1 MDSLKFL
8 CGDESLGPIVTAEC
22 QRNFDFTVQFEELIL
37 AILPTALFLLLTP
50 FRVFRLLRRKI
61 RVRRNS
67 LYIAKLITIG
77 AYTGLQLAL
86 LVQWALPN
94 SRNPVSIASTT
105 LSLVSGLSLALLS
118 HLEHAKSIRPSFLIS
133 FYLLITVLL
142 DATRT
147 RTRWLLESD
156 NGAAAT
162 LSASLAI
169 KIVLLI
175 LEAIGKRRLLA
186 GVDRECSTESTSSL
200 FDRGLF
206 FWLNP
211 LLLSGFGHILA
222 VADLPAINE
231 KLDSTELH
239 ESLSKAW
246 KRSNRNRNHALAIA
260 TVWAFRWEV
269 VYIALPK
276 LAYIALSLT
285 QPFLIQEAV
294 AFVENDGGE
303 DNTGYGL
310 IGAFALVYIS
320 LAVTLGWSSHLTYRL
335 MTMMRGSLISIIYHK
350 MLKTKMTKSNESPAV
365 TLMGTDVQ
373 RIAETFYYLLIEAVP
388 ALIQVP
394 IATYLLY
401 RQLGTVFVVL
411 LILSIIGTA
420 LSGVL
425 ANKTSRRQKRWIEAT
440 QRRINLSSN
449 ILSSMKNTKMLGLS
463 DQMFDMIQELRE
475 NEIAISKKYRR
486 TQSLNTTLAN
496 APESLAKLLLF
507 GAYAIIA
514 NINGTSGLNVSQ
526 AVSSLAL
533 IFLVSYPLA
542 NILIAIPS
550 GWSALGCF
558 QRIQNFLNESSP
570 ADPRLISKMY
580 QEGSQD
586 ENSTNFDEIQSK
598 QAQQCVALANTSF
611 GWSQSSQ
618 SLVSGA
624 NARIDSGVKLTILI
638 GPVGCGKSTFLQ
650 GILGET
656 PYTSGSIELSSSR
669 IAYCSQ
675 TPWIMNGTIR
685 ANIVAESQFDGNW
698 YQLVVRACALETDIQ
713 NLPFGDSTV
722 VGSKGI
728 RLSGGQKQRLSLA
741 RAVYARKAIAVLD
754 DVFSGLDS
762 ATEDFI
768 FQHVFGKDGLLGK
781 AGTLVILATHS
792 VKRLPQADFIH
803 VMSQQGQ
810 IVEQG
815 SFSDLNTPGSYIHG
829 LRINAVDTDTRGT
842 EDSDVLPMKDDNA
855 QATSASLS
863 QSMDSTRQTGDWR
876 TYKYYIKSLGTF
888 KLLGFVLLTV
898 ITVGP
903 QGLQVVWLNWWA
915 SSNERGDP
923 PRTGYWLGIFAAF
936 SLIELFGLVSS
947 ISYLFLSVIPS
958 SGSKLHKSILKAA
971 FSAPMS
977 FISKTET
984 GVLVNRFSQ
993 DLRLVDMD
1001 LPRALINC
1009 CFQLEQCIVTTI
1021 LAVTAVGYFA
1031 AVLPVIIAVLYVVQ
1045 RFYLR
1050 TSRQLRLLELE
1061 TTAPLFSHFLE
1072 SLDGLSTIRAFGWTE
1087 EYIAKNAR
1095 LLNESQKP
1103 YYLLLCVQRWLV
1115 LVLDL
1120 IVAGLAVLIVG
1131 LAVGLRT
1138 KISPGL
1144 LGIALAQLTSLSL
1157 ALTQLIQFWT
1167 LLETSVG
1174 AIARIRDFS
1183 ENTPAELA
1191 AGEMNQG
1198 PSNWP
1203 SRGDLRFES
1212 VSARYDDD
1220 APLAL
1225 KDVSFNLDAGSKI
1238 GIVGRTGSGKSSLVQ
1253 AILRMIELT
1262 AGRIVLDGVDVATLA
1277 GSVVREK
1284 IITLTQDP
1292 FLFPASIRL
1301 NIDPLG
1307 GLTDEDIAAALDKVN
1322 VWDIL
1327 KEKSAGNNP
1336 SIKDVLDTPITT
1348 DILSHGQ
1355 RQLFCLA
1362 RALLKPGKILIL
1374 DEPTSSVD
1382 VKTDAQMQEIIR
1394 TEFANHT
1401 IIMIAHRLSSLLDF
1415 DSILVFEQG
1424 SLVETG
1430 HPTKLLNDAESHFA
1444 KMYHG
1449 PKRKSQMN

>member
-1 MDSLKFL
+1 MDSLKLHL
-8 CGDESLGPIVTAEC
+8 CGDETLGPIVTTDC
-22 QRNFDFTVQFEELIL
+22 QRDFDFTVQFEEVVL

-50 FRVFRLLRRKI
+50 FRVFRLLRRKL
-61 RVRRNS
+61 RVGRNS

-77 AYTGLQLAL
+77 TYTALQVAL
-86 LVQWALPN
+86 LVQWAFPN

-105 LSLVSGLSLALLS
+105 LSLVSGLLLALLS

-133 FYLLITVLL
+133 FYLLVTVLL
-142 DATRT
+142 DALRT
-147 RTRWLLESD
+147 RTRWLIGHD
-156 NGAAAT
+156 HGAAAI

-169 KIVLLI
+169 KIVLLV
-175 LEAIGKRRLLA
+175 LEATGKRRLLA
-186 GVDRECSTESTSSL
+186 EDDRHCSAESTSSL
-200 FDRGLF
+200 FGRGLF

-211 LLLSGFGHILA
+211 LLLSGFGRILA
-222 VADLPAINE
+222 VADLPTINE
-231 KLDSTELH
+231 KLDATELH
-239 ESLSKAW
+239 QSLSKAW
-246 KRSNRNRNHALAIA
+246 KPSNRDGNHALAIA
-260 TVWAFRWEV
+260 TVWAFRWELA
-269 VYIALPK
+269 YITLPK

-294 AFVENDGGE
+294 AFVETDGLRE
-303 DNTGYGL
+303 DDSTGYGL

-320 LAVTLGWSSHLTYRL
+320 LAVALGWSSHLTYRL
-335 MTMMRGSLISIIYHK
+335 MAMMRGSLIAIIYQK
-350 MLKTKMTKSNESPAV
+350 MMETKMTKSSESPAV

-373 RIAETFYYLLIEAVP
+373 RIAETFFYLLVEAVP

-411 LILSIIGTA
+411 LILTIVGTA

-425 ANKTSRRQKRWIEAT
+425 ANRTSRRQKRWIEAT
-440 QRRINLSSN
+440 QRRINLTSD

-463 DQMFDMIQELRE
+463 DQMFDMIHELRE
-475 NEIAISKKYRR
+475 SEIAVSKDYRR
-486 TQSLNTTLAN
+486 TQSYNTTLVN

-507 GAYAIIA
+507 GAYAIVA
-514 NINGTSGLNVSQ
+514 NINGTNGLNVSQ
-526 AVSSLAL
+526 AASSLAL

-542 NILIAIPS
+542 NILVAIPL

-558 QRIQNFLNESSP
+558 QRIQDFLNDFVPE
-570 ADPRLISKMY
+570 DRRLFSEISRD
-580 QEGSQD
+580 GSRNETD
-586 ENSTNFDEIQSK
+586 TKSDEIQAK
-598 QAQQCVALANTSF
+598 KAQERVVLENASF
-611 GWSQSSQ
+611 GWSESFQN
-618 SLVSGA
+618 LVSVT
-624 NARIDSGVKLTILI
+624 NTRIDHGVRLTILI

-656 PYTSGSIELSSSR
+656 PYTSGSVELSSSR
-669 IAYCSQ
+669 MAYCSQ
-675 TPWIMNGTIR
+675 TPWIMSGTIR
-685 ANIVAESQFDGNW
+685 ANIVAESQFDRHW
-698 YQLVVRACALETDIQ
+698 YHSVIRACALEIDIQ
-713 NLPFGDSTV
+713 QLPSGDSTI

-728 RLSGGQKQRLSLA
+728 KLSGGQKQRLSLA
-741 RAVYARKAIAVLD
+741 RAVYARKPIAILD
-754 DVFSGLDS
+754 DIFSGLDS
-762 ATEDFI
+762 ATEDFV
-768 FQHVFGKDGLLGK
+768 FEHVFGEGGLFK
-781 AGTLVILATHS
+781 KTGTLVILATHS
-792 VKRLPQADFIH
+792 TKRLPEADLIH
-803 VMSQQGQ
+803 VMNHQGQ

-815 SFSDLNTPGSYIHG
+815 QFSDLNTPGSYIHS
-829 LRINAVDTDTRGT
+829 LQISAVESSNTQESEAFT
-842 EDSDVLPMKDDNA
+842 MQDDNA
-855 QATSASLS
+855 RATGDSVS
-863 QSMDSTRQTGDWR
+863 QNMDPARQTGDWT
-876 TYKYYIKSLGTF
+876 TYKYYIKSLGVLR
-888 KLLGFVLLTV
+888 LLSFVLLTIINV
-898 ITVGP
+898 AAN
-903 QGLQVVWLNWWA
+903 GLQVVWLNWWA
-915 SSNERGDP
+915 ESNERGEP

-936 SLIELFGLVSS
+936 SVIELFGLVSS

-958 SGSKLHKSILKAA
+958 SGNKLHKSILKAA

-977 FISKTET
+977 FISRTET
-984 GVLVNRFSQ
+984 GVLVNRYSSPTFAEELS
-993 DLRLVDMD
+993 LNKKLG
-1001 LPRALINC
+1001 
-1009 CFQLEQCIVTTI
+1009 QCIVTTI

-1031 AVLPVIIAVLYVVQ
+1031 AVLPVIVAVLYLVQ

-1072 SLDGLSTIRAFGWTE
+1072 SLDGLSTIHAFGWTG
-1087 EYIAKNAR
+1087 EYVAKNAK

-1131 LAVGLRT
+1131 LAVGLRS

-1167 LLETSVG
+1167 LLETSIG
-1174 AIARIRDFS
+1174 AVARIRDFS
-1183 ENTPAELA
+1183 ENTPTELA

-1198 PSNWP
+1198 PLNWP
-1203 SRGDLRFES
+1203 SCGDLRFDS
-1212 VSARYDDD
+1212 VSVQYDDG
-1220 APLAL
+1220 APLVL
-1225 KDVSFNLDAGSKI
+1225 KDVSFNLKADSKI

-1253 AILRMIELT
+1253 TILRMT
-1262 AGRIVLDGVDVATLA
+1262 NVTTGRIILDGVDLATLA

-1284 IITLTQDP
+1284 IITLTQDS

-1301 NIDPLG
+1301 NVDPLG
-1307 GLTDEDIAAALDKVN
+1307 VSTDEDTAAALGKVN
-1322 VWDIL
+1322 LWDVL
-1327 KEKSAGNNP
+1327 KEKTAGDDP
-1336 SIKDVLDTPITT
+1336 AVKDVLDTRITT
-1348 DILSHGQ
+1348 DTLSHGQ

-1362 RALLKPGKILIL
+1362 RALLKQGKILIL

-1382 VKTDAQMQEIIR
+1382 SKTDAQMQEIIR

-1415 DSILVFEQG
+1415 DCILVFDQG

-1430 HPTKLLNDAESHFA
+1430 HPTELLNDAESHFA

-1449 PKRKSQMN
+1449 SRGKSQIN